1 MTLLFLL
8 ENTPAD
14 QARES
19 QEGFFNFTLWLLILI
34 PLVGAFVLAK
44 LNRYKKQTVTEFTG
58 DRFEEEVLQGP
69 EPVLV
74 HFYRPWSIG
83 DQCMISQVEK
93 IAKNARGFRVGFVDV
108 EKYPELLNLYS
119 NIGAPALLLFAGGR
133 RVFQCEGVFDEADVR
148 AEVEEVLR
156 RQAPAREAD
165 SGSCDPSSLG

>member
-8 ENTPAD
+8 ETTPAD

-19 QEGFFNFTLWLLILI
+19 QEGFFGFTLWLLILI
-34 PLVGAFVLAK
+34 PLIGALILAK

-58 DRFEEEVLQGP
+58 EGFEEDVLRSP

-93 IAKNARGFRVGFVDV
+93 IAANARDFKVGFVDV

-119 NIGAPALLLFAGGR
+119 HIGAPALLLFAGGR

-148 AEVEEVLR
+148 AEVQDVLR
-156 RQAPAREAD
+156 RRASSPGAD
-165 SGSCDPSSLG
+165 AGSCEPSSLG